1 VIIKKFKISLLF
13 FSFFL
18 NVNTSFAQEKNVQKN
33 RILFI
38 FDASNSMKGKW
49 QSGKKIDIAKKL
61 LNNLVDSLKDIKN
74 LEIGLRVYGHR
85 SSYNPPNCDDT
96 KLEVDFVPAN
106 MIAEEMKKKLNHIN
120 AQGTTPIGKSLR
132 EGAKDFEKYTSD
144 RNIII
149 LITDGKEECDDDP
162 CEVSKELQK
171 KGIILKPFVIG
182 VGNNKDNWKKTL
194 GCVGTFFD
202 AQKEEEFSNIL
213 EMVITQIVDKT
224 TTQVNLLDIYEEPTE
239 TNINLTFYNSLSGK
253 AKYNYIHKINS
264 KGNPDTMVIDH
275 LISYKI
281 VAHTIPPVIIDSV
294 QILHAEHNIIGMSTP
309 QGKLEIKTN
318 TRKPINVIIK
328 EENKDTTLHVQE
340 ANTTEDYIV
349 GNYDLEILTI
359 PRFKE
364 KIKIEQNK
372 TTRLKIPTPAIMNIA
387 LSSKGFGGIYLF
399 NTQSKEWNQVFHF
412 RNDQRQYKLSVL
424 PGKYKVVYRANTA
437 KGYIYTKEY
446 DTFILK
452 EGDRKYIKL

>member
-1 VIIKKFKISLLF
+1 MIIKKFKISLLF

-182 VGNNKDNWKKTL
+182 VGNNKDNWKKT
-194 GCVGTFFD
+194 
-202 AQKEEEFSNIL
+202 
-213 EMVITQIVDKT
+213 
-224 TTQVNLLDIYEEPTE
+224 
-239 TNINLTFYNSLSGK
+239 
-253 AKYNYIHKINS
+253 
-264 KGNPDTMVIDH
+264 
-275 LISYKI
+275 
-281 VAHTIPPVIIDSV
+281 
-294 QILHAEHNIIGMSTP
+294 
-309 QGKLEIKTN
+309 
-318 TRKPINVIIK
+318 
-328 EENKDTTLHVQE
+328 
-340 ANTTEDYIV
+340 
-349 GNYDLEILTI
+349 
-359 PRFKE
+359 
-364 KIKIEQNK
+364 
-372 TTRLKIPTPAIMNIA
+372 
-387 LSSKGFGGIYLF
+387 
-399 NTQSKEWNQVFHF
+399 
-412 RNDQRQYKLSVL
+412 
-424 PGKYKVVYRANTA
+424 
-437 KGYIYTKEY
+437 
-446 DTFILK
+446 
-452 EGDRKYIKL
+452 